1 MSKSRRTNLN
11 YLVVREVVA
20 DGKTVPCGD
29 YRGLKIEL
37 GVPYQGQI
45 VWQKPE
51 YMLELPIQDGI
62 FVRRGGRD
70 GCNPDSLG
78 QSSNFRV
85 GRPVNGCRRRCRI
98 P

>member
-20 DGKTVPCGD
+20 DGKTVPCGG

-62 FVRRGGRD
+62 FL
-70 GCNPDSLG
+70 SAE
-78 QSSNFRV
+78 V
-85 GRPVNGCRRRCRI
+85 GVTEHIASGAI
-98 P
+98 LIL